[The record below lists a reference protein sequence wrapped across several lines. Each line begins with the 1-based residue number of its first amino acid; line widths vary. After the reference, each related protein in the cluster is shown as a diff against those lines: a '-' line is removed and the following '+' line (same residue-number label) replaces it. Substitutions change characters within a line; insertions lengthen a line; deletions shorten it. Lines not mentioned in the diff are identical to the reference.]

1 MFVFK
6 AFWDQCLAG
15 NLDWVADDI
24 RVELVMQDSTAAD
37 QWNAATFADFTT
49 LARNDAAGYAAVT
62 LGSRAIVTD
71 LVGSRMK
78 LDAADTVF
86 AALVPGSSPPRGA
99 IIYKH
104 TGAADNQ
111 KIPLLW
117 IDDGFVSIPTGSD
130 YTVVWASNG
139 IASF

>member
-1 MFVFK
+1 
-6 AFWDQCLAG
+6 
-15 NLDWVADDI
+15 
-24 RVELVMQDSTAAD
+24 VM
-37 QWNAATFADFTT
+37 
-49 LARNDAAGYAAVT
+49 
-62 LGSRAIVTD
+62 
-71 LVGSRMK
+71 

-86 AALVPGSSPPRGA
+86 AALVPGSTPPLGA

-130 YTVVWASNG
+130 YTIVWKADG
-139 IASF
+139 IVKF